1 MTPGEMSSGMIAD
14 SIVNLCGAIGLG
26 VAMITLHRR
35 DPKGP
40 LTRRL
45 LVALGIIALLFLVR
59 GTAWWSGSAGLNN
72 LSAIPAALIPLGAL
86 IVTEGILRR
95 HAPRLAKI
103 ALLSGGIALGLAGA
117 AGLETLAMPA
127 AILLALFQLGGF
139 AICAWLLATR
149 DRATLM
155 VSENRIVSR
164 LAVGAILVI
173 PFIVTDFRV
182 LFPDIPV
189 RLGALGALL
198 VVTAILIAERGA
210 ETQRQA
216 LMMTAL
222 RLSSSALLGTA
233 AAFVAPDADAAQV
246 MRFCAIAITGVLTI
260 GVMVDALRA
269 HFESQVPGVLNSVAA
284 SPARTRDALIAEL
297 ARHPIFESAR
307 RYRESELSSFDPQ
320 LLRDFLST
328 RRVLRR
334 PDAPWGL
341 TSSDPAVE
349 RVVSLLA
356 ANSATHL
363 IVLSHDP
370 IDVITLA
377 VPVVSA
383 DPATET
389 ALALLR
395 RLLALTPEAT

>member
-1 MTPGEMSSGMIAD
+1 MSSGMIAD